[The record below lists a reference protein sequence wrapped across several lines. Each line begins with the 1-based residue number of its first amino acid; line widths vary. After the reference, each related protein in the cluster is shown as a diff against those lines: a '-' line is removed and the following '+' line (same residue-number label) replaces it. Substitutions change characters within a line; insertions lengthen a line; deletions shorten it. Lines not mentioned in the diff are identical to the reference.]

1 MRDAE
6 LLADWIAKLAAD
18 LRAEIA
24 DLDADALA
32 WQPDPEA
39 NSIGVTVWHVSRW
52 LDVLTIQIL
61 QNRPATDEFWHTA
74 GWAAQTGYD
83 PCGIGGRGLGNV
95 TGYTQ
100 AEVAAIPALS
110 AADHLAYLDQ
120 VCTALREQLLALPPD
135 ALAGPTPGFGGKH
148 PRYAWFKTLL
158 PGCFGHVGEIQ
169 ALKSLRVRT
178 LVPPGQ

>member
-6 LLADWIAKLAAD
+6 LLADWVAKLAAD

-24 DLDADALA
+24 DLDAAALA
-32 WQPDPEA
+32 WRPDAEG

-52 LDVLTIQIL
+52 LDVLTVQIL
-61 QNRPATDEFWHTA
+61 QNRPAAEEFWHTQ
-74 GWAAQTGYD
+74 GWAVRTGYD
-83 PCGIGGRGLGNV
+83 PRGIGGRGLGNI

-110 AADHLAYLDQ
+110 ATDHLAYFDT
-120 VCTALREQLLALPPD
+120 VCTALQAQLLALPPD
-135 ALAGPTPGFGGKH
+135 ALAQPAPGFSGKH

-169 ALKSLRVRT
+169 ALKSLRARA
-178 LVPPGQ
+178 LVAQET